1 MKLIRRLEALPRLH
15 GYAVTIGMFDGLH
28 VGHRFILDSLRRVA
42 KSKKLKT
49 LLIGFENR
57 RDRPSPKL
65 VSEAEKRAML
75 SELGIDYLLL
85 LDFKKVK
92 PLSYEAFVEWLSGR
106 LRVGA
111 FIASDKLRIGRDR
124 LGTPELVTQAWKRI
138 SPETFV
144 RYHPSKF
151 LRQKGKN
158 EKISSSHIRELLEKG
173 RVEAMSGFLGRPFSL
188 SGKVVHGQKLGRK
201 LGYPTLNLK
210 LSEDLHSPKHGVYVA
225 RVHLGQ
231 KAYPAAAFIGPV
243 RLPKGEGIPKNLQRI
258 TLEAHLLNFHKSVYN
273 EEARIEFIKWVREPK
288 AFATLDALKAAIA
301 ADVRRTERY
310 FRPKKGNRRKEE

>member
-1 MKLIRRLEALPRLH
+1 MKLFRRLESLPQKH

-28 VGHRFILDSLRRVA
+28 VGHRFILGSLRRVA
-42 KSKKLKT
+42 NAKKLKT

-65 VSEAEKRAML
+65 VGEAEKRSML
-75 SELGIDYLLL
+75 AELGIDYLLL

-92 PLSYEAFVEWLSGR
+92 PLSYEAFVEWLSGHI
-106 LRVGA
+106 RVGA

-124 LGTPELVTQAWKRI
+124 LGTPPLVTRAWKQI
-138 SPETFV
+138 SPETLV
-144 RYHPSKF
+144 RYHPSKV
-151 LRQKGKN
+151 LRLKGKN
-158 EKISSSHIRELLEKG
+158 EKISSSHIRDFLEKG
-173 RVEAMSGFLGRPFSL
+173 EVAVLPRFLGRPFSL
-188 SGKVVHGQKLGRK
+188 SGKVVHGQKFGRK

-210 LSEDLHSPKHGVYVA
+210 LSEDLHSPKHGVYIA
-225 RVHLGQ
+225 RVHLGG
-231 KAYPAAAFIGPV
+231 KVHPAAAFIGPV
-243 RLPKGEGIPKNLQRI
+243 HLPKGRGIPKNLQRI

-273 EEARIEFIKWVREPK
+273 EEARIEFLKWLREPK

-310 FRPKKGNRRKEE
+310 FRLKTR